1 MMYGD
6 GERTETK
13 KILTLS
19 FTERNITLRNI
30 NRRGVDLRK
39 THGFLKFLLFSL
51 MEDQPRYGYELI
63 QKIEDESEGYLQ
75 PGQGTVYGALER
87 LEGEGWIEEVD
98 LDEDDED
105 SSRQYY
111 GLTGEGR
118 EELERLRGKCEEE
131 INPVDQILGL
141 MYIYRFL
148 AGKEEFEV
156 LLEEIGEE
164 FFD

>member
-1 MMYGD
+1 M
-6 GERTETK
+6 TC
-13 KILTLS
+13 S
-19 FTERNITLRNI
+19 FTERNITLRNK
-30 NRRGVDLRK
+30 NQGGVDLRK

-87 LEGEGWIEEVD
+87 LEEEGWIEEVD
-98 LDEDDED
+98 FDGDNED
-105 SSRQYY
+105 SNRQYY
-111 GLTGEGR
+111 GLTREGR
-118 EELERLRGKCEEE
+118 EELERLRDRCEEE

-148 AGKEEFEV
+148 AGREKFEV
-156 LLEEIGEE
+156 LLNQIREE